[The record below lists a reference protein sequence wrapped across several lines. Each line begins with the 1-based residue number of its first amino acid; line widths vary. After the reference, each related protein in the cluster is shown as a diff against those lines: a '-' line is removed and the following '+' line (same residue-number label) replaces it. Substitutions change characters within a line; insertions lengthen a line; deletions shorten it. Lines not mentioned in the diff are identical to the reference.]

1 MGEISGM
8 QEWQEVRAKLE
19 DYVSVYEG
27 AIPSLTDVN
36 TIPDSPICGGGKV
49 TVALDSKRGEVHYHL
64 SKSDFWYAMLR
75 PEMIFQKHHIRQA
88 PLARLALTVHNA
100 VEGGEGQR
108 HLQDMS
114 NAEIRSELPIEG
126 GVLNVRCVALAQRD
140 MLVYDLEA
148 VDASASVTAEMETGN
163 EHDSFFILKGH
174 HDDETVWLRKE
185 HTSFITV
192 NAAVAM
198 RAVGASGVRAVYDKG
213 FKSALTFDVEPGRKV
228 HLLLSVKGGKDEYHH
243 LDEALAAL
251 DTSGEGKVEHL
262 LGEHAEWWKAFWL
275 KSWLDL
281 NDPLLERYYYGAQ
294 YVHGCSIDLDG
305 RVVPGLAGG
314 WITNDNPIWGGTY
327 TMNYNG
333 EAPFWGLVSSNRGD
347 WLLPYARVCLDYIE
361 KGRALAKR
369 LDTKGIVMP
378 VMIGPWGIEDNDDAL
393 GQKSNASM
401 AALSLI
407 WHYESTL
414 DRAFLRDVLYPYLSE
429 LMDFWEDN
437 LELDDSGRYIILGS
451 ARERN
456 PGDLNP
462 GEDLAFV
469 RRILD
474 VMIPAGEAFGVDAD
488 RLALWRDYQ
497 ARLSD
502 YPVANVDG
510 NFCFKEA
517 ENRMS
522 VSHHGVGDNVCAL
535 NPVYPG
541 GGIDHDPSGRG
552 RIIARNTLRYLQS
565 WSQEN
570 SFTRIFPQAVRAEW
584 PGDDLLERFKARLG
598 GDGEGPFEHLR
609 RNNTFLPRSH
619 SFEGTAPTE
628 FLNSMFAHAHGGVL
642 KVCHVWPKERDAAFH
657 RIRVRGAFLVSGEV
671 RDGEVTFVE
680 VLSEQGETC
689 RMLSCWPG
697 RSISVEQETGGG
709 PPDSRGPDWSAA
721 GLRRGGDESTAKD
734 GAETVDVLEDD
745 GDIYTWETTAGAVY
759 RGTAGGAVAV
769 AESYPPV
776 MLVPMIDPG
785 VKAEEKHTDADLDM
799 LLTPDVASG
808 RLAVAVVYADESRRD
823 CTSECRFTVRDATI
837 ARVDDDGVLTGVGRG
852 RTIVDATADIG
863 GVRLNVA
870 ISVYVLSVDVL
881 TDVAAT
887 VAPQEGRSWEG
898 KMNTPA
904 CLVMGYGMDGP
915 DVSSLARAN
924 SYRFG
929 NYSRNGDGE
938 NAWVQFDLGGVHAL
952 DEMWVWNYNC
962 PDNYRVLWWNGGTAC
977 GMRDVTIEYSEDG
990 EHWTELTTQGHPFRL
1005 ARATG
1010 KQWMPASNL
1019 GDGANSP
1026 IRFNGAR
1033 VRYVKLTPDPEMG
1046 IGNWGGPNF
1055 GLTQVRFTSRM

>member
-1 MGEISGM
+1 MH
-8 QEWQEVRAKLE
+8 EWQELRSKLKE
-19 DYVSVYEG
+19 YVSIYDG
-27 AIPSLTDVN
+27 PIPSLTEVN
-36 TIPDSPICGGGKV
+36 TIPDAPICGGGKV
-49 TVALDSKRGEVHYHL
+49 TVALDSKQDEVHYHL
-64 SKSDFWYAMLR
+64 SKSDFWHAVLR

-88 PLARLALTVHNA
+88 PLCRLALTVHNA
-100 VEGGEGQR
+100 AEDGDGQR

-114 NAEIRSELPIEG
+114 NAEIRSELPLDG
-126 GVLNVRCVALAQRD
+126 GLLKVRCVALAQRD
-140 MLVYDLEA
+140 MLVYEIEA
-148 VDASASVTAEMETGN
+148 VGTAASVTAEIDTGN
-163 EHDSFFILKGH
+163 EHDSFFIIKGH

-198 RAVGASGVRAVYDKG
+198 RTIGASNVSAVYDKG
-213 FKSALTFDVEPGRKV
+213 FKSALSFDVEPGRKIR
-228 HLLLSVKGGKDEYHH
+228 LLLSVKGGKDEYRHFE
-243 LDEALAAL
+243 DALAAL
-251 DTSGEGKVEHL
+251 GVDGKVSRPT
-262 LGEHAEWWKAFWL
+262 GEASREMDGKCSRPTGEPRDSRPGTFPGQVGGESIDEMLEAHAEWWKAFWL

-281 NDPLLERYYYGAQ
+281 NDSLLERYYYGAQ
-294 YVHGCSIDLDG
+294 YVHGCSIDLEG
-305 RVVPGLAGG
+305 RVVPGLAAG

-333 EAPFWGLVSSNRGD
+333 ESPFWGLASSNRGD

-361 KGRALAKR
+361 KGRELAKR

-414 DRAFLRDVLYPYLSE
+414 DQAFLRDVLYPYLSE

-437 LELDDSGRYIILGS
+437 LELDDSGRYIINGS

-474 VMIPAGEAFGVDAD
+474 VMIPAGEAFGVDED

-541 GGIDHDPSGRG
+541 GAIDHDPTGRG

-565 WSQEN
+565 WNQEN

-584 PGDDLLERFKARLG
+584 PGEDLLERFKARIG
-598 GDGEGPFEHLR
+598 GEGEGPSSPLASPRQSPFEHVR
-609 RNNTFLPRSH
+609 RNNTFLPGSH

-628 FLNSMFAHAHGGVL
+628 FLNSMFAHAHGGAL
-642 KVCHVWPKERDAAFH
+642 KVCQVWPKERDAAFH

-671 RDGEVTFVE
+671 KGGEVTSVDI
-680 VLSEQGETC
+680 LSEQGKTC

-697 RSISVEQETGGG
+697 RSISVAQVGGEDYTRTRSRRSLDFARDDNLENDTASSEVSCRACRG
-709 PPDSRGPDWSAA
+709 ISDQASEYDSDVHAWDTVP
-721 GLRRGGDESTAKD
+721 GG
-734 GAETVDVLEDD
+734 VYRV
-745 GDIYTWETTAGAVY
+745 TAGD
-759 RGTAGGAVAV
+759 AVAV
-769 AESYPPV
+769 DESNPPV
-776 MLVPMIDPG
+776 MLVPMIEPA
-785 VKAEEKHTDADLDM
+785 VRAEEKHTDADLDI
-799 LLTPDVASG
+799 LLRPEAKPTQLGVD
-808 RLAVAVVYADESRRD
+808 VVYADESRRD
-823 CTSECRFTVRDATI
+823 CTSECRFTVRNGDIAQVDA
-837 ARVDDDGVLTGVGRG
+837 DGLLSGVGRG
-852 RTIVDATADIG
+852 RTIIDAAAEID
-863 GVRLNVA
+863 GVRLDVT
-870 ISVYVLSVDVL
+870 ISVYVLTINVIADV
-881 TDVAAT
+881 TAIV
-887 VAPQEGRSWEG
+887 VPREGRSWDG
-898 KMNTPA
+898 KMNTRA

-915 DVSSLARAN
+915 DVTSLARAN

-938 NAWVQFDLGGVHAL
+938 NAWIKFDLGSIHDL
-952 DEMWVWNYNC
+952 DEMWV
-962 PDNYRVLWWNGGTAC
+962 
-977 GMRDVTIEYSEDG
+977 
-990 EHWTELTTQGHPFRL
+990 
-1005 ARATG
+1005 
-1010 KQWMPASNL
+1010 
-1019 GDGANSP
+1019 
-1026 IRFNGAR
+1026 
-1033 VRYVKLTPDPEMG
+1033 
-1046 IGNWGGPNF
+1046 
-1055 GLTQVRFTSRM
+1055 